1 MCSMQ
6 RDGAAVARQTHN
18 LEVDSSNLSPA
29 TSRPGLEIEMLRLG
43 RLHESDGSLDPGLE
57 FVLGHP
63 ESDFLTA
70 KKCLVEVSDI
80 GTESCCR

>member
-43 RLHESDGSLDPGLE
+43 RLHESGDL
-57 FVLGHP
+57 
-63 ESDFLTA
+63 
-70 KKCLVEVSDI
+70 
-80 GTESCCR
+80 